1 MKACEKGWL
10 VGWMASQKQGSFSHS
25 SGSRNLHTHTRS
37 SSCTRFF
44 LKELQENLHNL
55 NFLWKS
61 ESEDI
66 SMTTPGKTAY
76 SISLPF
82 VFP

>member
-10 VGWMASQKQGSFSHS
+10 VVWLVRSKVRS
-25 SGSRNLHTHTRS
+25 HTHQDQEICIRTHVVLLAQG
-37 SSCTRFF
+37 FF

-66 SMTTPGKTAY
+66 SMTTPNKTAY